1 MKVSRQIA
9 SVHMH
14 VECVIGLIKNRCKIL
29 DCVLP
34 ITLLKT
40 FSEEGVECEIANID
54 KFFTASTVFIN
65 LRDVIVY
72 NK

>member
-9 SVHMH
+9 SVHIH
-14 VECVIGLIKNRCKIL
+14 VERVIALIKNRYKIL

-40 FSEEGVECEIANID
+40 FSEEEVECEIANID
-54 KFFTASTVFIN
+54 KFFTVSSFH
-65 LRDVIVY
+65 
-72 NK
+72 KPS

>member
-14 VECVIGLIKNRCKIL
+14 VECVIGLIKNRYKIL
-29 DCVLP
+29 GCVLP

-40 FSEEGVECEIANID
+40 FSEGVECEIANID
-54 KFFTASTVFIN
+54 KFFTVSTVFIN